1 MRRSLTIFFVAD
13 QAKARMFWSAAL
25 GAAPVLD
32 VPGMTEFDL
41 PGGGG
46 LGLMPHAGMRRV
58 LNLSA
63 EETQVNVAASDSSS
77 SPAPRAELYLRVPD
91 PQAALERAIAAG
103 ARSVSP
109 VTARSWGERA
119 GYCLD
124 PDGHLLAFAATR
136 DRPAPSALA
145 EHASSIDLHAAFAEI
160 SQHWSPRVV
169 AELNGQQVR
178 IARLLGTFHWHRHDD
193 EDELFL
199 VRRGR
204 LRIEFRTRTIE
215 LGPGELFVVP
225 RGVEHRPV
233 CAEEVEVL
241 LFEPAQTVSTGT
253 RG

>member
-1 MRRSLTIFFVAD
+1 MRRALTIFFVSD
-13 QAKARMFWSAAL
+13 QARARMFWSSAL
-25 GAAPVLD
+25 AAAPVLD

-46 LGLMPHAGMRRV
+46 LGLMPRAGIQR
-58 LNLSA
+58 LLDLP
-63 EETQVNVAASDSSS
+63 ASDAPDDAPTSSQA
-77 SPAPRAELYLRVPD
+77 PIAAPRAELYLRVPD

-109 VTARSWGERA
+109 VTARDWGERV

-124 PDGHLLAFAATR
+124 PDDHLLAFAAMS
-136 DRPAPSALA
+136 DRPPPRALA
-145 EHASSIDLHAAFAEI
+145 ESAAQVDLQAAFAEI

-169 AELNGQQVR
+169 AELNGQHVR
-178 IARLLGTFHWHRHDD
+178 IARLLGAFHWHRHDD

-204 LRIEFRTRTIE
+204 LRIEFRTRTVE

-241 LFEPAQTVSTGT
+241 LFEPAQSVSRGTG
-253 RG
+253 G